1 MKFGLQHPSFSYDY
15 SNYQKNQI
23 PHTLKDLAVFAERN
37 GFDSFWVMDHF
48 HQISVVGKPYEP
60 MLEGWT
66 TVSFLAAV
74 TTKIRLGTLVTG
86 VIYRHPSV
94 LAKIGATLDVLSGGR
109 LFFGLGAAWNEEES
123 RAYGIPFPSTGARFL
138 ML

>member
-1 MKFGLQHPSFSYDY
+1 MGIFCVNIYNIFLALSTRLRVKLGCKPKFSFNSMKFGFQHPSFSYNY
-15 SNYQKNQI
+15 SNYQD
-23 PHTLKDLAVFAERN
+23 TLKELALFAERT
-37 GFDSFWVMDHF
+37 GIDSFWVMDHF

-66 TVSFLAAV
+66 TISFLAAV

-94 LAKIGATLDVLSGGR
+94 LAKIGATR
-109 LFFGLGAAWNEEES
+109 YFK
-123 RAYGIPFPSTGARFL
+123 
-138 ML
+138 

>member
-1 MKFGLQHPSFSYDY
+1 MKFGLQHPSFSYNF
-15 SNYQKNQI
+15 SNYQD
-23 PHTLKDLAVFAERN
+23 TLKELALFAERT

-66 TVSFLAAV
+66 TISFLAAV

-94 LAKIGATLDVLSGGR
+94 LAKIGATLDVLSDGR
-109 LFFGLGAAWNEEES
+109 LFLGIGAA
-123 RAYGIPFPSTGARFL
+123 
-138 ML
+138 